1 MSWSFL
7 TRLLEEIHNHSTFVG
22 KIWLSVLIVFRI
34 VLTAVGGE
42 SIYYDEQSK
51 FVCNTEQ
58 PGCENVCYDAFAP
71 LSHVRFWVF
80 QIILV
85 ATPSVM
91 YLGYAIHKIARMVE
105 HSDVDRR
112 FRSKSFSMRWKQ
124 HRGLEEAED
133 DHEEDPM
140 MYPEIELES
149 ERENKEQQP
158 PAKAKHD
165 GRRRIREDGLMRIYV
180 LQLLVRA
187 TFEVGFLVGQYLLYG
202 FEVSPVFVCSR
213 KPCPHKIDCFI
224 SRPTE
229 KTIFLLIMYG
239 VSCMCLLLNVWE
251 MLHLGFGTIRDTLN
265 SKRKELEDSGTYNYP
280 FTWNTPSAPPGY
292 NIAVKPDQMQY
303 TELSNAKMAYRQNKA
318 NIAQEQQYGSNEENI
333 PADLEN
339 LQREIKVAQE
349 RLDMAI
355 QAYNNQNNPSSSS
368 REKKS
373 KAGSNKSSASS
384 KSGDGK
390 NSVWI

>member
-105 HSDVDRR
+105 HSDIDRR
-112 FRSKSFSMRWKQ
+112 FRSKSISMRWKQ

-187 TFEVGFLVGQYLLYG
+187 MFEVGFLIGQYLLYG

-251 MLHLGFGTIRDTLN
+251 MLHLGFGTIRDSLN
-265 SKRKELEDSGTYNYP
+265 NKRKELEDSGTYNYP

-303 TELSNAKMAYRQNKA
+303 TELSNAKMAYKQNKA

-333 PADLEN
+333 PTDLEN

-349 RLDMAI
+349 RLDLAI